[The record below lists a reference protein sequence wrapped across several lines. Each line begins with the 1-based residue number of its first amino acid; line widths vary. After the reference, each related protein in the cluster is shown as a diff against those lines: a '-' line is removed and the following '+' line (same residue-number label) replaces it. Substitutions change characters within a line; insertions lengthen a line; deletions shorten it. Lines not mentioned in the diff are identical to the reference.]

1 MSETMKP
8 VLRIYYVPQTFPCGP
23 DSSCCGP
30 IGQSQEE
37 LQQYRA
43 ELEKALPW
51 VAIETINADKAS
63 GGKLDLRRDMPAI
76 RLLNS
81 FGYAAC
87 PIVVLNDE
95 VISMGPPVLE
105 ELVTLVREKLALPSP
120 SGA

>member
-1 MSETMKP
+1 MKP
-8 VLRIYYVPQTFPCGP
+8 VLRIYYVPQAFPCGP
-23 DSSCCGP
+23 DSSCCGL

-43 ELEKALPW
+43 EPEKALPG

-120 SGA
+120 SGT